1 MEIDG
6 RLDPKSNF
14 DNPKLI
20 LNTKD
25 SKKKIEITFDVFN
38 KLIENNP
45 YTILDNLED
54 EKKIFDIK
62 LSDKEEL
69 NDTVNVKTIKRKSSD
84 LSIDI

>member
-1 MEIDG
+1 
-6 RLDPKSNF
+6 
-14 DNPKLI
+14 
-20 LNTKD
+20 
-25 SKKKIEITFDVFN
+25 KIEITFDVFN

-69 NDTVNVKTIKRKSSD
+69 NDTVNVKPIKRKSSD